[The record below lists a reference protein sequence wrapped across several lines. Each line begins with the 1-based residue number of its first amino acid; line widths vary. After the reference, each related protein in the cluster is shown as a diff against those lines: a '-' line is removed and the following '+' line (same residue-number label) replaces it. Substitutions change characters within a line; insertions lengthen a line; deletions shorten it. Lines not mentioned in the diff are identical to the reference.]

1 MLRHTVA
8 IFFWASA
15 LLIFIVSLRGELL
28 AERARRHG
36 KQSGKRQG

>member
-1 MLRHTVA
+1 MLRHAVA

-15 LLIFIVSLRGELL
+15 LLIFILSLRGELL

-36 KQSGKRQG
+36 KHLGKH